1 MDTIKSSEFGY
12 AASTIRSIIKK
23 KLETYNAITTA
34 DDAEQIKDLAD
45 VMALLLRC
53 KAKADRAEMLK
64 GCATPAEYNEEDS
77 PFLN

>member
-12 AASTIRSIIKK
+12 AASTLRSVIKK
-23 KLETYNAITTA
+23 KLETYNGCTTP

-45 VMALLLRC
+45 VMALLLLC
-53 KAKADRAEMLK
+53 QTKAVRAEMLK

-77 PFLN
+77 PFS